1 VFSFYLQEKE
11 FNMST
16 KKIKVLVIWVDG
28 SVSYQSVV
36 ADRSILE
43 IEDLLEGSADS
54 LRINKEATLYY
65 NEMGAF
71 KNVPVN
77 ELATE
82 VAHELGCDLC
92 AGETLHGKVIITG
105 GNDPWGNDREA
116 PSALAEDIMRL
127 AELRTV

>member
-1 VFSFYLQEKE
+1 
-11 FNMST
+11 MST

-36 ADRSILE
+36 ADKSLLE
-43 IEDLLEGSADS
+43 IEDLLEGSSDS
-54 LRINKEATLYY
+54 LRINKEANLYY

-82 VAHELGCDLC
+82 VAYELGCDLC
-92 AGETLHGKVIITG
+92 AGETLHGNVIITG
-105 GNDPWGNDREA
+105 GNDPWGNDRA
-116 PSALAEDIMRL
+116 TPSSLGEDIMRL

>member
-1 VFSFYLQEKE
+1 M
-11 FNMST
+11 NA
-16 KKIKVLVIWVDG
+16 KKIKVLVIWIDG

-36 ADRSILE
+36 ADRSLLE
-43 IEDLLEGSADS
+43 IEDLLEGTSDS

-71 KNVPVN
+71 KNIPVN

-82 VAHELGCDLC
+82 IAHEIGCGLYS
-92 AGETLHGKVIITG
+92 GEALHGNVIITG
-105 GNDPWGNDREA
+105 GQDRWGNDKEA
-116 PSALAEDIMRL
+116 PLSLAEDIMRL